1 LNDCWQT
8 FYAAI
13 FTARQ
18 RWRNHGAMKGNLS
31 LLNFAPEE
39 TGGNGWL
46 LFLAGGL
53 LGGHGGAFLLAG
65 AAGFGL
71 FLAGLLLN

>member
-1 LNDCWQT
+1 
-8 FYAAI
+8 
-13 FTARQ
+13 
-18 RWRNHGAMKGNLS
+18 MKGNLS

-53 LGGHGGAFLLAG
+53 LGGLGGAFLLAG